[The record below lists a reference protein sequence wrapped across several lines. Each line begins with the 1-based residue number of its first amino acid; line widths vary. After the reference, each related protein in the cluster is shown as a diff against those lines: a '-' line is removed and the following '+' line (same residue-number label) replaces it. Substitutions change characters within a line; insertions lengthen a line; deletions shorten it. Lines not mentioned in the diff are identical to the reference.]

1 MRQICKAYG
10 QIDTL
15 NFDVPDGV
23 WASMNE
29 TSEDSDRPTT
39 RLGLIWRLA
48 ARAVSGTILLGVV
61 SSGLWM
67 WWQARSRMDR
77 PNDTQHP
84 YARP

>member
-1 MRQICKAYG
+1 MRQTCKAYG

-39 RLGLIWRLA
+39 RLWLIWRLA
-48 ARAVSGTILLGVV
+48 ARAVFGTILLGVV
-61 SSGLWM
+61 GSCLWM
-67 WWQARSRMDR
+67 WCEARSRMDR

-84 YARP
+84 YARL